1 MPKSINEKITTT
13 DERIQ
18 QLLNQKKQLVQKQKA
33 TERKERTSRLC
44 RRHGL
49 LESYMPDLATITDE
63 HFEMFIKRA
72 VANDYGR
79 DILAKIMAKSD
90 ASTTGIPPAS
100 TTRNGAGGGEN
111 PPKAA
116 QSGA

>member
-13 DERIQ
+13 DEKIQ
-18 QLLNQKKQLVQKQKA
+18 QLINQKKQLVQKQKA

-49 LESYMPDLATITDE
+49 LESRMPDLVNISDE
-63 HFEMFIKRA
+63 QFEAFVKRGI
-72 VANDYGR
+72 NTSYGQK
-79 DILAKIMAKSD
+79 ILAEIIAKPAPTSTETAN
-90 ASTTGIPPAS
+90 ASTAS
-100 TTRNGAGGGEN
+100 GGAN